1 MFHFI
6 KKYPFS
12 LLCIALVWYLSIWF
26 MPPEEM
32 EMPSINFLDKWT
44 HLVMYGGTCS
54 VIWIEYLR
62 SHQRLEWRKL
72 FLFAWLLP
80 VIMGGIIEIVQEQC
94 TATRSGEWL
103 DFAADA
109 VGCTLAIVIG
119 LLAKIRKTKHLIIF
133 FVGCTLT
140 VGCTEPD
147 RSEEAQKLKNE
158 LQQMA
163 FTTPEKAFARIDSA
177 ERVGLFS
184 PATANLIRTN
194 FYGQMGQTR
203 LAIFYGEQI
212 VNVPELKRE
221 GVSYYSALLML
232 NGWLER
238 NGEYGKVL
246 RLCDEII
253 ADVEHEREQ
262 GGGISGISEEVA
274 LRVKSRALVL
284 KGSCELD
291 MGHPDKA
298 EQYYLEGI
306 DIMMDGVTHTD
317 DYRVM
322 DAMIIAVGE
331 ATEFYLGQGM
341 PQKALPLVAKGDTAL
356 ARLDRCGELP
366 DLARQIRH
374 NNITI
379 GQAMI
384 YAANGQYGKAEA
396 LYQKHRQ
403 GENLRVYDIGA
414 DARYLTMTGRYDEAI
429 RLFRQSDS
437 LYMAQG
443 SAITTEYIKHYLM
456 YQYETLQKAGRNDEA
471 QILSDRMR
479 QLTDSIHI
487 QERKID
493 VEQQEEIRQKETEI
507 ASRRQSLIIHRIILV
522 AAVLIILL
530 IIYFL
535 WRSHQYNKALLEK
548 NRRLLAEIEQR
559 EQEQQQSIEL
569 LKAKPEDALT
579 AEQQLFRRICDLM
592 DSSDHIY
599 TDADLDRNRLAQLLG
614 TNEHYVTDAISACT
628 DGKSVN
634 AFLNEYRLR
643 YSTRLLAT
651 TKDSVSLI
659 AELSGFSRSSFFRIF
674 SDAYGMSPS
683 DYRKAAGK

>member
-1 MFHFI
+1 MNVKFKMPKFGRPIH
-6 KKYPFS
+6 
-12 LLCIALVWYLSIWF
+12 LLLFCTVLAL
-26 MPPEEM
+26 
-32 EMPSINFLDKWT
+32 
-44 HLVMYGGTCS
+44 
-54 VIWIEYLR
+54 
-62 SHQRLEWRKL
+62 
-72 FLFAWLLP
+72 
-80 VIMGGIIEIVQEQC
+80 
-94 TATRSGEWL
+94 TA
-103 DFAADA
+103 
-109 VGCTLAIVIG
+109 GCT
-119 LLAKIRKTKHLIIF
+119 K
-133 FVGCTLT
+133 
-140 VGCTEPD
+140 PD

-158 LQQMA
+158 LQEMA

-184 PATANLIRTN
+184 PAQANLIRTN
-194 FYGQMGQTR
+194 IYGQMGQTR

-284 KGSCELD
+284 KGGCELD

-317 DYRVM
+317 DYWVM

-384 YAANGQYGKAEA
+384 YAANGQHDKAEA

-403 GENLRVYDIGA
+403 SENLRVYDIGA
-414 DARYLTMTGRYDEAI
+414 DARYMTMTGRYDEAI
-429 RLFRQSDS
+429 RLFRQADSLYRQADS

-530 IIYFL
+530 IVYFL

-569 LKAKPEDALT
+569 LKAKPEDVLT

-634 AFLNEYRLR
+634 TFLNEYRLR
-643 YSTRLLAT
+643 YATRLLAT
-651 TKDSVSLI
+651 TKDSISLI

-683 DYRKAAGK
+683 DYRKVAIK

>member
-1 MFHFI
+1 
-6 KKYPFS
+6 
-12 LLCIALVWYLSIWF
+12 
-26 MPPEEM
+26 
-32 EMPSINFLDKWT
+32 
-44 HLVMYGGTCS
+44 
-54 VIWIEYLR
+54 
-62 SHQRLEWRKL
+62 
-72 FLFAWLLP
+72 
-80 VIMGGIIEIVQEQC
+80 
-94 TATRSGEWL
+94 
-103 DFAADA
+103 
-109 VGCTLAIVIG
+109 
-119 LLAKIRKTKHLIIF
+119 
-133 FVGCTLT
+133 
-140 VGCTEPD
+140 
-147 RSEEAQKLKNE
+147 
-158 LQQMA
+158 
-163 FTTPEKAFARIDSA
+163 
-177 ERVGLFS
+177 
-184 PATANLIRTN
+184 
-194 FYGQMGQTR
+194 
-203 LAIFYGEQI
+203 
-212 VNVPELKRE
+212 
-221 GVSYYSALLML
+221 
-232 NGWLER
+232 
-238 NGEYGKVL
+238 
-246 RLCDEII
+246 
-253 ADVEHEREQ
+253 
-262 GGGISGISEEVA
+262 
-274 LRVKSRALVL
+274 
-284 KGSCELD
+284 
-291 MGHPDKA
+291 
-298 EQYYLEGI
+298 
-306 DIMMDGVTHTD
+306 MDGVTHTN
-317 DYRVM
+317 DYWVM

-384 YAANGQYGKAEA
+384 YAANGQYDKAEA

-403 GENLRVYDIGA
+403 SENLRVYDIGA

-579 AEQQLFRRICDLM
+579 AEQQLFRRICDL
-592 DSSDHIY
+592 
-599 TDADLDRNRLAQLLG
+599 QLLG